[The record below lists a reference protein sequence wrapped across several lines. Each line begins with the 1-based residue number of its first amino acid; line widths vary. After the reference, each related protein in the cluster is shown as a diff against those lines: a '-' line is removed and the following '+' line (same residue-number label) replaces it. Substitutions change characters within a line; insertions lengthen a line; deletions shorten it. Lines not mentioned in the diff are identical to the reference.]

1 MKNIKLFEEFN
12 SDECEQ
18 EEIIQRDYPEE
29 EEEDEE
35 EEVSEESL
43 TLFEEIIELLS
54 DIGDVEDDVEIE
66 DDECEFVF
74 NGIEFELK
82 LEGDVVMINS
92 EVDDISDSIG
102 SFKKHQVEKI
112 VDAIVKYKVS

>member
-1 MKNIKLFEEFN
+1 MKIIKLFEDFHNE
-12 SDECEQ
+12 EIEEEMTQ
-18 EEIIQRDYPEE
+18 EENTTAEE
-29 EEEDEE
+29 
-35 EEVSEESL
+35 L
-43 TLFEEIIELLS
+43 NTFEEIIELLS

-82 LEGDVVMINS
+82 LEGDVVLINS

>member
-12 SDECEQ
+12 SDEFEQ
-18 EEIIQRDYPEE
+18 EEIIQRDYSEE
-29 EEEDEE
+29 EEEEE